1 MNKNKQMKQKILSL
15 LCVIIIN
22 AGALRADEG
31 MWLLPLLEKL
41 NYANMK
47 DMGLELTPDQIY
59 SINKTSLKDAIVIFG
74 RGCTAEVISPDG
86 LLLTNHH
93 CGHDEIQNHSLG
105 ENNYLRDGFW
115 AKTKAEELP
124 NPGLTVTFLISIEEV
139 TSKVLENITDE
150 MTEIERNSVIDKI
163 AKEMESDAVKGTHY
177 NAQVR
182 SFFERNR
189 YFLFRYETY
198 RDVRLVGAPP
208 ESVGNFGDETDNW
221 MWPRHTG
228 DFSMFRVY
236 ADKDGKPAD
245 YSSENIP
252 LKAKY
257 HLPISLKGIKDGDFT
272 MILGNPGS
280 TQRYITSWGLQEVY
294 EVINPNR
301 IKIRG
306 DRQSVLKEDMNAD
319 EKVSNMYSTKYQRS
333 SNYWKYSIGQNR
345 GIKRL
350 NLIQKKQQEEADFK
364 KWVDADESRKIEYG
378 LVLSDI
384 QAYLKNRKNANSNLQ
399 KIQEIFLSAI
409 EITKLASSSYN
420 YAFALKSGETDTKAF
435 IATKSAFE
443 KEIDDFYKEYY
454 APTDKKVAILLLET
468 YAKMTPQE
476 YWPDFYKTI
485 ESKYKGDYNR
495 FADYVYSKSIFASEE
510 KIKAFLKNPKIKL
523 LEKDPAF
530 KMFISIEKRR
540 YIDIMMYNKGLETF
554 ERASRLYMKGRI
566 EMNKDKVFYPD
577 ANSTMRLT
585 YGKVGD
591 YSPADAIHY
600 NYYTTLE
607 GVMEKEDPDN
617 PEFIVS
623 DRLKDLYKKKDY
635 GIYGTK
641 EYMPVCFTSNN
652 DITGGNSGSPVLNGK
667 GELIGL
673 AFDGNWEAM
682 SGDIVFETE
691 IQKTI
696 NVDIRYVLFIIDKFA
711 GAGHLIEEMTIIN

>member
-1 MNKNKQMKQKILSL
+1 MKQKILSFF
-15 LCVIIIN
+15 CVIIIYT
-22 AGALRADEG
+22 GALRADEG

-41 NYANMK
+41 NYATMK
-47 DMGLELTPDQIY
+47 EKGLELTPDQIY
-59 SINKTSLKDAIVIFG
+59 SINNTSLKDAIVIFG
-74 RGCTAEVISPDG
+74 GGCTAEVISPDG

-105 ENNYLRDGFW
+105 ENNLLRDGFW
-115 AKTKAEELP
+115 AKTKADELP

-139 TSKVLENITDE
+139 TAKVLENVTTE
-150 MTEIERNSVIDKI
+150 MSETERNSAIEKAV
-163 AKEMESDAVKGTHY
+163 KEMESEAVTGTHY
-177 NAQVR
+177 KAQVH
-182 SFFERNR
+182 SFFERNS
-189 YFLFRYETY
+189 YFLFKYEIY
-198 RDVRLVGAPP
+198 RDVRLVGTPP

-236 ADKDGKPAD
+236 SDKDGKPAD
-245 YSSENIP
+245 YSPDNIP

-257 HLPISLKGIKDGDFT
+257 HIPISLKGVKDGDFT
-272 MILGNPGS
+272 MILGNPVS
-280 TQRYITSWGLQEVY
+280 TRRYITSWGLKEVY

-301 IKIRG
+301 IMIRG
-306 DRQSVLKEDMNAD
+306 DRQSVLKKDMYAD
-319 EKVSNMYSTKYQRS
+319 EKLNNMYSTKYQRS

-350 NLIQKKQQEEADFK
+350 NLIEKKQQEEADFE
-364 KWVDADESRKIEYG
+364 KWVNADVKRKDEYG

-384 QAYLKNRKNANSNLQ
+384 ETYLTNRKNAYSNLQ
-399 KIQEIFLSAI
+399 KIQEVFLSAI
-409 EITKLASSSYN
+409 EITRLASSSYN
-420 YAFALKSGETDTKAF
+420 YAYALKMGEAGTKTLLE
-435 IATKSAFE
+435 TKTIFE
-443 KEIDDFYKEYY
+443 EEIDEFYKEYY
-454 APTDKKVAILLLET
+454 APTDKKVARKLLET

-476 YWPDFYKTI
+476 YWPDFYKTV
-485 ESKYKGDYNR
+485 ESKYKGDYGK
-495 FADYVYSKSIFASEE
+495 FTDYVYSKSIFASKE
-510 KIKAFLKNPKIKL
+510 KLMAFMQNPKIKVI
-523 LEKDPAF
+523 EKDPAF
-530 KMFISIEKRR
+530 KMIISIEKRR
-540 YIDIMMYNKGLETF
+540 YEDIMTFNKGKETF
-554 ERASRLYMKGRI
+554 DRASRLYMKGRI
-566 EMNKDKVFYPD
+566 EMNKEKVFYPD
-577 ANSTMRLT
+577 ANSTMRLSF
-585 YGKVGD
+585 GEVGD
-591 YSPADAIHY
+591 YSPADAVHY

-623 DRLKDLYKKKDY
+623 DKLKELYRKKDY
-635 GIYGTK
+635 GMYGTK

-652 DITGGNSGSPVLNGK
+652 DITGGNSGSPVLNGN

-682 SGDIVFETE
+682 SGDIVFEPE